1 MDTDT
6 RMDRIWEYYRRA
18 AEKTGKK
25 NRKEAVEEEGEQGEE
40 GEQREQQAAYSV
52 LSQMAVSPEEENN
65 LVRAYLGDEP
75 PWPPCPG
82 QRERR
87 RRRP

>member
-25 NRKEAVEEEGEQGEE
+25 EQ
-40 GEQREQQAAYSV
+40 
-52 LSQMAVSPEEENN
+52 
-65 LVRAYLGDEP
+65 
-75 PWPPCPG
+75 
-82 QRERR
+82 ERSG
-87 RRRP
+87 